1 MGSVVHSKS
10 RDDVADLN
18 REVIVHF
25 DTTIVSRPMQKPGVS
40 RHSGLPVDWTKS
52 APEDVVQSPVH
63 LALKR
68 LVDVVG
74 SLAGIV
80 FLAPLL
86 IIVAVAIKA
95 TSPGPVLFKQNREGL
110 DGRLFEAFKF
120 RSMRTDDCDASGV
133 AQTQA
138 NDPRVTPVGR
148 FIRKTSIDELPQL
161 FNVLKGDMS
170 LVGPRPHVA
179 NMLAGGRLYRELVP
193 YYDRRLRMRPGI
205 TGWAQ
210 ANGLRGSTQDT
221 RLARERVDHDI
232 AYIQNFSIWL
242 DFKIIAM
249 TILREFVTGSGD

>member
-10 RDDVADLN
+10 RDDAAVLN
-18 REVIVHF
+18 TGAVSHF
-25 DTTIVSRPMQKPGVS
+25 ETTIATSPPPRLGWS
-40 RHSGLPVDWTKS
+40 RHSGLPVDWAQS
-52 APEDVVQSPVH
+52 APEDGVHTRVH

-68 LVDVVG
+68 GVDVVG
-74 SLAGIV
+74 SLAGLV

-86 IIVAVAIKA
+86 LIVAVAIKV
-95 TSPGPVLFKQNREGL
+95 TSPGPILFRQSREGL
-110 DGRLFEAFKF
+110 NGQSFEALKF
-120 RSMRTDDCDASGV
+120 RSMRTDLCDSSGV

-161 FNVLKGDMS
+161 FNVLVGDMS
-170 LVGPRPHVA
+170 LVGPRPHVG

-193 YYDRRLRMRPGI
+193 YYDRRLAMRPGI

-210 ANGLRGSTQDT
+210 ANGLRGPTQDA
-221 RLARERVDHDI
+221 RLARARVDHDI